1 MADSLRQKLT
11 INLWRSSIFKKSLL
25 SAPKRLQRMMLRLQ
39 KFDLLVSYKKGTE
52 MYLADTLSRAF
63 RMCQRTRQDTREDVV
78 CIEQVRSN
86 TERELEF
93 VNKITASIR
102 SNANCHQTSNRIRCH
117 PTRSENSN
125 QRRLASLQLRGT
137 ANIRNY
143 FPFREELSLQ
153 NELVFKGERLVIPA
167 SDKDELLAKI
177 YVSHIGIQGSLRRAR
192 EVIY

>member
-1 MADSLRQKLT
+1 
-11 INLWRSSIFKKSLL
+11 
-25 SAPKRLQRMMLRLQ
+25 
-39 KFDLLVSYKKGTE
+39 
-52 MYLADTLSRAF
+52 
-63 RMCQRTRQDTREDVV
+63 MCQRTRQDTREDVL

-93 VNKITASIR
+93 VNTISASIR
-102 SNANCHQTSNRIRCH
+102 SNANYHQTSNRIRCH

-125 QRRLASLQLRGT
+125 QRRLASLQFRGT

-153 NELVFKGERLVIPA
+153 NELVFKGERLVISA
-167 SDKDELLAKI
+167 SDKDEMLAKI